1 MSVQNVPFDVP
12 NINAVYRNPLKST
25 CELIQRKRL
34 ICPDRGLSN
43 WCQTSLVKIGINGF
57 GRIGRCFFRAAKR
70 ADLDIVAANDVMDVK
85 TAAHLLK
92 YDSVFGRLQSPVRV
106 GADGFTVDGKEV
118 KILSIRD
125 PGEIPWEKFDVDIVV
140 ESTGLFTNRDAAA
153 KHLNGGAKK
162 VLISAPAKNPDIT
175 IVPGVNLDK
184 YDPKK
189 HIVISMASCTTNC
202 VTPVVKVLHDSC
214 TIKHGFMT
222 TVHAYTNDQKVL
234 DLPHSDL
241 RRARAAAV
249 SIIPTSTG
257 AAVATTDV
265 LPELKGK
272 LHGVALRVPVPD
284 GSIVDFVAEVE
295 RDVTVDY
302 VNKAFQKA
310 ASGPMQGVLEYS
322 EEPLVSVDIIGN
334 PHSAVFDS
342 LSTMV
347 LDNRLVKVFAWYDN
361 EWGYSNRLV
370 DTVSTMS
377 KYL

>member
-1 MSVQNVPFDVP
+1 
-12 NINAVYRNPLKST
+12 
-25 CELIQRKRL
+25 
-34 ICPDRGLSN
+34 
-43 WCQTSLVKIGINGF
+43 LVKIGINGF

-70 ADLDIVAANDVMDVK
+70 ANLDIVAANDVMDVR

-92 YDSVFGRLQSPVRV
+92 YDSVFGRFQSPVHV
-106 GADGFTVDGKEV
+106 EPDGFTVDGKEV

-125 PGEIPWEKFDVDIVV
+125 PGEIPWKKFDVDIVV

-153 KHLNGGAKK
+153 KHLNRGAKK

-189 HIVISMASCTTNC
+189 HTIISLASCTTNC

-214 TIKHGFMT
+214 RIKHGFMT
-222 TVHAYTNDQKVL
+222 TAHAYTNDQRTL
-234 DLPHSDL
+234 DLPHHDL

-257 AAVATTDV
+257 AAVATTEV

-272 LHGVALRVPVPD
+272 LDGVALRVPVPD

-295 RDVTVDY
+295 RDVTVDH

-310 ASGPMQGVLEYS
+310 ASGPMQGILEYS
-322 EEPLVSVDIIGN
+322 EDPLVSIDIIGN

-370 DTVSTMS
+370 DMVSTMS

>member
-1 MSVQNVPFDVP
+1 M
-12 NINAVYRNPLKST
+12 
-25 CELIQRKRL
+25 
-34 ICPDRGLSN
+34 
-43 WCQTSLVKIGINGF
+43 VKIGINGF

-70 ADLDIVAANDVMDVK
+70 ANFDIVAANDVMDVK

-92 YDSVFGRLQSPVRV
+92 YDSVFGRFQGPVHA
-106 GADGFTVDGKEV
+106 GPEGLTVDGKDV

-125 PGEIPWEKFDVDIVV
+125 PGEIPWKKFDVDIVV
-140 ESTGLFTNRDAAA
+140 ESTGLFTSRDAAA

-189 HIVISMASCTTNC
+189 HTVISLASCTTNC
-202 VTPVVKVLHDSC
+202 VTPVVRVLHDSC

-222 TVHAYTNDQKVL
+222 TAHAYTNDQRIL
-234 DLPHSDL
+234 DLPHQDL

-257 AAVATTDV
+257 AAVATTEV

-272 LHGVALRVPVPD
+272 LHGIALRVPVPD

-302 VNKAFQKA
+302 VNNAFQKA
-310 ASGPMQGVLEYS
+310 ASGPMQGILEYS
-322 EEPLVSVDIIGN
+322 EEPLVSIDIIGN

-342 LSTMV
+342 LCTMV

-370 DTVSTMS
+370 DMVQTMS